1 MNEQLKIII
10 TAANS
15 AAKKAIKEV
24 KEEIDK
30 VNESSKKNGKSISDS
45 MKAVAKGAAIAAGA
59 IAAVTTAL
67 VAFGKSTLEAQR
79 NMSKLNSAF
88 LAAGSTTKQAGETYK
103 NLYRFMGDN
112 AAATEAAQN
121 LARITTNEKDLVE
134 WTKILQGVY
143 ARAGD
148 AIPIESL
155 SEAAN
160 ETINV
165 GTVTGALADA
175 LNWVGVSE
183 DAFNEKLAQTTS
195 LSEREALVRSTLNG
209 LYMNASTIYERN
221 NKALLANAESQAKLD
236 IALAQAGRAIL
247 PLMTALNNLATVL
260 LTVLSPAFEVVANI
274 MATFVSYIIVAIQ
287 WVSAFFSIFGLGG
300 KKAKDTTKEAADNVK
315 KVGAGAKIATG
326 GISGLGGAL
335 NKAASAAKELKKQTM
350 GFDELNVVSKQDAS
364 SSAAGGG
371 GSAGGGGGGITLP
384 DLSEFTDLEL
394 PELESLEEKIE
405 RAKQSLV
412 GLLVLLGSLAL
423 AFAAFNFKELT
434 LAARGL
440 GELGAKVRAISGYL
454 TIVIGAILLVIGYSD
469 AWVNGIDCGNFALVL
484 GGVAVVITG
493 VGLAFGGIIAGITA
507 VGLGIAMLVLGFKD
521 IFTNGVTIQNLLM
534 VLAGVLAIF
543 AGAWY
548 AATLPVALVVTAI
561 AAVIAIIVICIK
573 HWDEISEAA
582 GKAWEW
588 IKKQWEKAASW
599 FNEKVIQPIVKFFTN
614 LWTKIT
620 ETFKNTKEW
629 FSEKFSAAW
638 EGIKNAWNSAGEWF
652 KGIWNNISSAFG
664 NVKEWFKTKFS
675 DGWQAVKNVFSDW
688 GSFFSGLWSK
698 IKSTFSNLGSSIGS
712 AISGAVKS
720 GINGVISM
728 IEKTINNAIG
738 LINGAIK
745 LVNKIPGVSVGT
757 INKLSLPR
765 LAKGGVVDSATIAM
779 IGEAGKEAVVPLENN
794 TQWMDKLADRI
805 ASRNNKPT
813 KVILKVG
820 EKELG
825 WATIDAI
832 NGITE
837 QTGGLQL
844 AL

>member
-469 AWVNGIDCGNFALVL
+469 AWVNGIDWGNFALVL
-484 GGVAVVITG
+484 GGVALVITG

>member
-1 MNEQLKIII
+1 M
-10 TAANS
+10 
-15 AAKKAIKEV
+15 
-24 KEEIDK
+24 
-30 VNESSKKNGKSISDS
+30 
-45 MKAVAKGAAIAAGA
+45 
-59 IAAVTTAL
+59 
-67 VAFGKSTLEAQR
+67 
-79 NMSKLNSAF
+79 
-88 LAAGSTTKQAGETYK
+88 
-103 NLYRFMGDN
+103 
-112 AAATEAAQN
+112 
-121 LARITTNEKDLVE
+121 
-134 WTKILQGVY
+134 
-143 ARAGD
+143 
-148 AIPIESL
+148 
-155 SEAAN
+155 
-160 ETINV
+160 
-165 GTVTGALADA
+165 
-175 LNWVGVSE
+175 
-183 DAFNEKLAQTTS
+183 
-195 LSEREALVRSTLNG
+195 
-209 LYMNASTIYERN
+209 
-221 NKALLANAESQAKLD
+221 
-236 IALAQAGRAIL
+236 
-247 PLMTALNNLATVL
+247 
-260 LTVLSPAFEVVANI
+260 
-274 MATFVSYIIVAIQ
+274 
-287 WVSAFFSIFGLGG
+287 
-300 KKAKDTTKEAADNVK
+300 
-315 KVGAGAKIATG
+315 
-326 GISGLGGAL
+326 
-335 NKAASAAKELKKQTM
+335 
-350 GFDELNVVSKQDAS
+350 
-364 SSAAGGG
+364 
-371 GSAGGGGGGITLP
+371 
-384 DLSEFTDLEL
+384 
-394 PELESLEEKIE
+394 
-405 RAKQSLV
+405 
-412 GLLVLLGSLAL
+412 
-423 AFAAFNFKELT
+423 
-434 LAARGL
+434 
-440 GELGAKVRAISGYL
+440 
-454 TIVIGAILLVIGYSD
+454 
-469 AWVNGIDCGNFALVL
+469 
-484 GGVAVVITG
+484 VITG
-493 VGLAFGGIIAGITA
+493 LGLAFGGIIASITA

-638 EGIKNAWNSAGEWF
+638 EGIKNAWNGAGEWF
-652 KGIWNNISSAFG
+652 KGIWNNISSTFG
-664 NVKEWFKTKFS
+664 NVKEWFKNKFS

-688 GSFFSGLWSK
+688 GNFFSGLWSR
-698 IKSTFSNLGSSIGS
+698 IKSTFSSLGSSIGS
-712 AISGAVKS
+712 AISSAVKS

-805 ASRNNKPT
+805 AARNNNPT

-825 WATIDAI
+825 WATISAI